1 MMSAPALAIP
11 RPIVPM
17 FGTTGTFTETRRS
30 GFTVF
35 SSSISSARSSI
46 EYRSWLFE
54 GEIRSVPGDA
64 LRASATFSET
74 LRPGRCPPSPGFAPW
89 PILISAT

>member
-1 MMSAPALAIP
+1 MSAPALAIP

-17 FGTTGTFTETRRS
+17 FGTTGTLTETRTS
-30 GFTVF
+30 GLTVF

-46 EYRSWLFE
+46 EYRSWLFD
-54 GEIRSVPGDA
+54 GEIRSVPGAA
-64 LRASATFSET
+64 LRAAATFSET
-74 LRPGRCPPSPGFAPW
+74 FLPGRWPPSPGLAPW

>member
-46 EYRSWLFE
+46 E
-54 GEIRSVPGDA
+54 
-64 LRASATFSET
+64 
-74 LRPGRCPPSPGFAPW
+74 
-89 PILISAT
+89 